1 MHFVMSLTW
10 NASEIRRA
18 SQLWAD
24 CGDQRNAFAHI
35 LVSPLFANPST
46 LRAVRELQERW
57 SSTVYFDSGGYY
69 VQQGR
74 ISYPL
79 LCERLREYYNNPV
92 NQWADYYVLP
102 DHVPTSTDSEKEV
115 ERKVAETCT
124 VAQQFFHQIPTTLQ
138 ERALPVIQGRTT
150 QQILACVETFIQLGI
165 RHVGF
170 GSFGTSG
177 ATNSINT
184 VTTNAYQMLSH
195 VRDLTVLNQL
205 RVHLF
210 GVGTPPI
217 LYLFQKMG
225 FASFDSMAWARAAG
239 YGNAFL
245 PFMKGFMVS
254 QTSAAM
260 FRSSL
265 DYDTFE
271 RFKIITGHQCP
282 FCDDFVALTNNRFY
296 RILHNL
302 ACILDTVDFIQTWR
316 TERILEAIKSVSPR
330 YLRYYKEWATI

>member
-1 MHFVMSLTW
+1 RW
-10 NASEIRRA
+10 N
-18 SQLWAD
+18 
-24 CGDQRNAFAHI
+24 
-35 LVSPLFANPST
+35 
-46 LRAVRELQERW
+46 
-57 SSTVYFDSGGYY
+57 STVYFDSGGYY

-79 LCERLREYYNNPV
+79 LCERLRNYYNNPA

-150 QQILACVETFIQLGI
+150 HQILACVETFIRLGT

-177 ATNSINT
+177 ANNSINT

-195 VRDLTVLNQL
+195 VRDLTALHQL

-225 FASFDSMAWARAAG
+225 FASFDSMAWARAGG

-254 QTSAAM
+254 QTAAAM

-271 RFKIITGHQCP
+271 RYKIITGHQCP

-302 ACILDTVDFIQTWR
+302 ACILDTVDFIQTWH
-316 TERILEAIKSVSPR
+316 TERILEAIESVSPR
-330 YLRYYKEWATI
+330 YLHYYKEWATI